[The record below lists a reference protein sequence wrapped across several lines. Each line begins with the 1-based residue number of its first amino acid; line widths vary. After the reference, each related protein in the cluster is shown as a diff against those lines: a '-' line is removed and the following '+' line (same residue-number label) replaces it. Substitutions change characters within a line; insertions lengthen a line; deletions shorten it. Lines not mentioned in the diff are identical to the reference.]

1 MEKLLKAIIMCVP
14 FSTVCEGIV
23 RQHRTIP
30 SLQLKRCSDGC
41 AAGNHT
47 FKRQNLLFAA
57 GNIITTITEKKISF
71 YERRRVLIATL
82 YERHNDIVGN
92 RAFEFDASFHTIRN
106 DIRVLELKYPI
117 YTRMGAG
124 GGVFILDSS
133 RLQQRWLTVHQRELL
148 MDVCSVLDDERA
160 LLMKSIIGGLPP

>member
-1 MEKLLKAIIMCVP
+1 M
-14 FSTVCEGIV
+14 
-23 RQHRTIP
+23 
-30 SLQLKRCSDGC
+30 
-41 AAGNHT
+41 
-47 FKRQNLLFAA
+47 
-57 GNIITTITEKKISF
+57 
-71 YERRRVLIATL
+71 IATL

-124 GGVFILDSS
+124 GGVFILYSS

>member
-1 MEKLLKAIIMCVP
+1 MIE
-14 FSTVCEGIV
+14 
-23 RQHRTIP
+23 
-30 SLQLKRCSDGC
+30 
-41 AAGNHT
+41 
-47 FKRQNLLFAA
+47 
-57 GNIITTITEKKISF
+57 
-71 YERRRVLIATL
+71 TL

-106 DIRVLELKYPI
+106 DIRVLELKYSI

-124 GGVFILDSS
+124 GGVFIMDSS

-160 LLMKSIIGGLPP
+160 LLMKSIIGGLAP

>member
-1 MEKLLKAIIMCVP
+1 M
-14 FSTVCEGIV
+14 
-23 RQHRTIP
+23 
-30 SLQLKRCSDGC
+30 
-41 AAGNHT
+41 
-47 FKRQNLLFAA
+47 
-57 GNIITTITEKKISF
+57 
-71 YERRRVLIATL
+71 IATL

-124 GGVFILDSS
+124 GDVFILDSS

-148 MDVCSVLDDERA
+148 MDVYSVLDDERA
-160 LLMKSIIGGLPP
+160 LLMKSIIGGLTP

>member
-1 MEKLLKAIIMCVP
+1 M
-14 FSTVCEGIV
+14 
-23 RQHRTIP
+23 
-30 SLQLKRCSDGC
+30 
-41 AAGNHT
+41 
-47 FKRQNLLFAA
+47 
-57 GNIITTITEKKISF
+57 
-71 YERRRVLIATL
+71 IAPL

-106 DIRVLELKYPI
+106 DIRVLELKYSI

-124 GGVFILDSS
+124 GGVFIMDSS

-160 LLMKSIIGGLPP
+160 LLMKSIIGGLAP

>member
-1 MEKLLKAIIMCVP
+1 M
-14 FSTVCEGIV
+14 
-23 RQHRTIP
+23 
-30 SLQLKRCSDGC
+30 
-41 AAGNHT
+41 
-47 FKRQNLLFAA
+47 
-57 GNIITTITEKKISF
+57 
-71 YERRRVLIATL
+71 IATL

-106 DIRVLELKYPI
+106 DIRVLELKYSI

-160 LLMKSIIGGLPP
+160 LLVKSIIGGLAP

>member
-1 MEKLLKAIIMCVP
+1 M
-14 FSTVCEGIV
+14 
-23 RQHRTIP
+23 
-30 SLQLKRCSDGC
+30 
-41 AAGNHT
+41 
-47 FKRQNLLFAA
+47 
-57 GNIITTITEKKISF
+57 
-71 YERRRVLIATL
+71 IATL

-106 DIRVLELKYPI
+106 DIRVLELKYSI
-117 YTRMGAG
+117 YTKMGAG

>member
-1 MEKLLKAIIMCVP
+1 M
-14 FSTVCEGIV
+14 
-23 RQHRTIP
+23 
-30 SLQLKRCSDGC
+30 
-41 AAGNHT
+41 
-47 FKRQNLLFAA
+47 
-57 GNIITTITEKKISF
+57 
-71 YERRRVLIATL
+71 IATL

-106 DIRVLELKYPI
+106 DIRVLELKYSI
-117 YTRMGAG
+117 YTMMGAG

-160 LLMKSIIGGLPP
+160 LLMKSIVGGLAP

>member
-1 MEKLLKAIIMCVP
+1 M
-14 FSTVCEGIV
+14 
-23 RQHRTIP
+23 
-30 SLQLKRCSDGC
+30 
-41 AAGNHT
+41 
-47 FKRQNLLFAA
+47 
-57 GNIITTITEKKISF
+57 
-71 YERRRVLIATL
+71 IATP

-133 RLQQRWLTVHQRELL
+133 RLQQRWLTVEQRELL
-148 MDVCSVLDDERA
+148 MDVCSALDDERA

>member
-1 MEKLLKAIIMCVP
+1 M
-14 FSTVCEGIV
+14 
-23 RQHRTIP
+23 
-30 SLQLKRCSDGC
+30 
-41 AAGNHT
+41 
-47 FKRQNLLFAA
+47 
-57 GNIITTITEKKISF
+57 
-71 YERRRVLIATL
+71 IATL

-117 YTRMGAG
+117 YTRMGVG

-133 RLQQRWLTVHQRELL
+133 RLQQRWLTVEQRELL
-148 MDVCSVLDDERA
+148 MGVCSVLDDERA

>member
-1 MEKLLKAIIMCVP
+1 M
-14 FSTVCEGIV
+14 
-23 RQHRTIP
+23 
-30 SLQLKRCSDGC
+30 
-41 AAGNHT
+41 
-47 FKRQNLLFAA
+47 
-57 GNIITTITEKKISF
+57 
-71 YERRRVLIATL
+71 IATL

-117 YTRMGAG
+117 YTRIGAG

-148 MDVCSVLDDERA
+148 MDVCSALDDERA
-160 LLMKSIIGGLPP
+160 LLMKSIIGGLLP

>member
-1 MEKLLKAIIMCVP
+1 MIE
-14 FSTVCEGIV
+14 
-23 RQHRTIP
+23 
-30 SLQLKRCSDGC
+30 
-41 AAGNHT
+41 
-47 FKRQNLLFAA
+47 
-57 GNIITTITEKKISF
+57 
-71 YERRRVLIATL
+71 TL

-106 DIRVLELKYPI
+106 DIRVLELKYSI

-160 LLMKSIIGGLPP
+160 LLMKSIIGGLSP

>member
-1 MEKLLKAIIMCVP
+1 M
-14 FSTVCEGIV
+14 
-23 RQHRTIP
+23 
-30 SLQLKRCSDGC
+30 
-41 AAGNHT
+41 
-47 FKRQNLLFAA
+47 
-57 GNIITTITEKKISF
+57 
-71 YERRRVLIATL
+71 IATL
-82 YERHNDIVGN
+82 YERHNDIVGT

-148 MDVCSVLDDERA
+148 MDVCSALDDERA

>member
-1 MEKLLKAIIMCVP
+1 M
-14 FSTVCEGIV
+14 
-23 RQHRTIP
+23 
-30 SLQLKRCSDGC
+30 
-41 AAGNHT
+41 
-47 FKRQNLLFAA
+47 
-57 GNIITTITEKKISF
+57 
-71 YERRRVLIATL
+71 IATL

-106 DIRVLELKYPI
+106 DIRVLELKYSI

-148 MDVCSVLDDERA
+148 IDVCSVLDDERA
-160 LLMKSIIGGLPP
+160 LLMKSIIGGLAP

>member
-1 MEKLLKAIIMCVP
+1 M
-14 FSTVCEGIV
+14 
-23 RQHRTIP
+23 
-30 SLQLKRCSDGC
+30 
-41 AAGNHT
+41 
-47 FKRQNLLFAA
+47 
-57 GNIITTITEKKISF
+57 
-71 YERRRVLIATL
+71 IATL

-124 GGVFILDSS
+124 GGVFILGSS
-133 RLQQRWLTVHQRELL
+133 RLQQRWLTVEQRELL
-148 MDVCSVLDDERA
+148 MGVCSVLDDERA